1 LLQALVVKLQ
11 QDAYKFPNRI
21 VEFKVQ
27 SQSAEKSPTAQ
38 APPMPGPAIT
48 QNPGLPQGVH
58 CLPSIRCLLVSS

>member
-27 SQSAEKSPTAQ
+27 SQSAEQSPTAQ

>member
-27 SQSAEKSPTAQ
+27 SQSADQSPTAQ
-38 APPMPGPAIT
+38 APPMQGPANAQI
-48 QNPGLPQGVH
+48 PGLPQGVH
-58 CLPSIRCLLVSS
+58 CLSSIRCLLVSS